1 MKLYHYILLATAAL
15 MSSCSGGAGSLF
27 GGGYDSAECERLS
40 IAIERHDSLTQNDY
54 SEMINQSEQILRYLV
69 EKNDAI
75 GDLPEDCRLDEL
87 RQLRASPEYMER
99 FGYFFT
105 LGSALYQADTHG
117 LLDESNRR
125 HYADLDEYNTRFSR
139 LADRMN

>member
-1 MKLYHYILLATAAL
+1 MKLYHYILLATAGLFAG
-15 MSSCSGGAGSLF
+15 CGGGGSIF
-27 GGGYDSAECERLS
+27 GGYSSTECERLS
-40 IAIERHDSLTQNDY
+40 IAIERHDSLTQQDY
-54 SEMINQSEQILRYLV
+54 SEMISQSEYILRYLV

-75 GDLPEDCRLDEL
+75 GDLPEDRRLAEL

-105 LGSALYQADTHG
+105 LGSELYQAETRG
-117 LLDESNRR
+117 LLDESNSRR
-125 HYADLDEYNTRFSR
+125 YAALDEYNTRFSR

>member
-1 MKLYHYILLATAAL
+1 MKLYHYILLATAGFL
-15 MSSCSGGAGSLF
+15 TGCGGSLF
-27 GGGYDSAECERLS
+27 GGYSSTECERLS
-40 IAIERHDSLTQNDY
+40 IAIERNDSLTQHDY
-54 SEMINQSEQILRYLV
+54 SEMISQSEYILKYLV

-75 GDLPEDCRLDEL
+75 GELPEDQRLAEL

-105 LGSALYQADTHG
+105 LGSELYQAESRG
-117 LLDESNRR
+117 LLDDSNRR
-125 HYADLDEYNTRFSR
+125 HYAALDEYNTRFSR